1 VTLETAVNYSRQG
14 HGGFFY
20 QKKHRRSRQQR
31 DEQERLMILASIRIT
46 IPPRNHGE
54 ALKILGS
61 IAELCRDYPGC
72 ISCNVYG
79 DLQEENV
86 LMLEEVWRSEE
97 DMDIHLRSDEYRNLL
112 LVLEMARK
120 QPEIRF
126 DTISSS
132 TGIETIEK
140 ARTLAR

>member
-1 VTLETAVNYSRQG
+1 
-14 HGGFFY
+14 
-20 QKKHRRSRQQR
+20 
-31 DEQERLMILASIRIT
+31 MIKATIRMK
-46 IPPRNHGE
+46 IPPQKSGE
-54 ALKILGS
+54 VLKILRS
-61 IAELCRDYPGC
+61 MVEQWRDEPGC
-72 ISCNVYG
+72 LSCNIYG
-79 DLQEENV
+79 DLQEKDV

-97 DMDIHLRSDEYRNLL
+97 DLVLHLRSNKYRNLL

-140 ARTLAR
+140 ARSHTR